1 MYSVRKIDD
10 TSIIDLDSSIEKG
23 AKENIDALKEQ
34 CRKLQ
39 EEGIRNIILNMRQVE
54 NAPSIVLGTII
65 VLQKRLRS
73 AEGEIAILSPTD
85 RLRRILEITKMDK
98 IIGVYGTEEEAL
110 EAVGAAGGASAAT

>member
-54 NAPSIVLGTII
+54 NAPIIVLGTII